1 APPTDDPLIDR
12 SDLLPPALVNPQA
25 TFQAGLRTAPR
36 IALEL
41 RCESPWVDGPPRC
54 AGKTSVSFMQ
64 FSRGAA
70 AQAGKIHLQT
80 PPSHGEQVD
89 RPECDVSQKS
99 LRRAFHGPHVRQPP
113 SKLQHLL
120 GCRPPQRF
128 IRVKV
133 AFVPTPRNHIG

>member
-1 APPTDDPLIDR
+1 MRASAPPSLASLSTKWFILSI
-12 SDLLPPALVNPQA
+12 LKKAPPRLARLALD
-25 TFQAGLRTAPR
+25 
-36 IALEL
+36 L
-41 RCESPWVDGPPRC
+41 RCQSPWVDGPPRC
-54 AGKTSVSFMQ
+54 AGKTSVSFLQ

-80 PPSHGEQVD
+80 PPTHGEQVD
-89 RPECDVSQKS
+89 RPECDVSQES
-99 LRRAFHGPHVRQPP
+99 LQRAFHGRHVRQPP

-133 AFVPTPRNHIG
+133 AFVTTPRNHIG